1 MAAFHIPRCF
11 VCRLLNADDVNRRQL
26 TSCPRCKS
34 VHFCTKHFDAH
45 NKLYNMKTKSM
56 NDDEKMGFEF
66 HYDCQS
72 YLLSTECLRFLEY
85 RNREK
90 KNDPGFSWYCPAK
103 QVKKYRKKFPENW
116 TEYLIYRKCP
126 EVCYKNWSTY
136 PGMIVLTKSLNR

>member
-1 MAAFHIPRCF
+1 
-11 VCRLLNADDVNRRQL
+11 
-26 TSCPRCKS
+26 
-34 VHFCTKHFDAH
+34 
-45 NKLYNMKTKSM
+45 MKTKSM

-136 PGMIVLTKSLNR
+136 PGMIVLTKSLSFPTTILWAMSQMKIEPDKDFCVHMVGVRPEAELEQGS